1 MEKKIILRTLD
12 KETIETLL
20 QRTGV
25 VLVGWEDCRQA
36 MASLVSHKKS
46 VDIEL
51 SKEEFIFLVREAA
64 RGYINDCTS
73 HNLRFAEA
81 LYEYLLNIMEHKAVI
96 TDLLGFLDNIWQDM
110 CCGEYLADGLKRV
123 EVKDIPFGED
133 KIMKEVRKIYKDVFQ
148 ASNGY
153 WIFVHRMESIKIN

>member
-12 KETIETLL
+12 KETIESLL

-25 VLVGWEDCRQA
+25 VLAGWEDCRQA

-64 RGYINDCTS
+64 RGYIGDCTS

-81 LYEYLLNIMEHKAVI
+81 LYEYLLNIMNHKAVI
-96 TDLLGFLDNIWQDM
+96 TDLLGFLDNIWQGIY
-110 CCGEYLADGLKRV
+110 CGESLADGLKRLY
-123 EVKDIPFGED
+123 VKELPSSEAQLA
-133 KIMKEVRKIYKDVFQ
+133 KEVRSKYKDVFQ
-148 ASNGY
+148 GSNKY
-153 WIFVHRMESIKIN
+153 WVFVNNIYDIEFI